1 MTEIIL
7 CRNEATEGEISKL
20 KQDTKLKLSNASSP
34 ITEVKLEVLVTNK
47 LTINY
52 DDPALIQSRLKK

>member
-20 KQDTKLKLSNASSP
+20 KQDTKLKLSNASSS
-34 ITEVKLEVLVTNK
+34 IAEIKLEVPVTSK
-47 LTINY
+47 LTRNY
-52 DDPALIQSRLKK
+52 EA